1 MSPGQLIWGV
11 GRDSQ
16 WWICQADRWREK
28 GSNLPLEKSQ
38 IPVTVVSCYMETHF
52 WAGHQERK
60 TADVSAAVQVLHAA
74 GLSCVLSWE
83 SPEAQGH
90 AQPFT
95 CSSSLVKCLS
105 VGNKTLPSVHLRTH
119 LPLFHMASLCLTIA
133 LGAHEA
139 ADTTEMTSV
148 AVPLT
153 RHSWPATKP
162 CFIPPGSL
170 AVLFLSL
177 QTLLAPSARSR
188 DFANSSCKVSGDRAP
203 LCCFSRLLVL
213 SHSLKLSQNCSD
225 FSLTSRNWSSGALTL
240 RLVQPRPGDYFGM
253 SAFPAHAGWKPHLS
267 NTS

>member
-1 MSPGQLIWGV
+1 M
-11 GRDSQ
+11 
-16 WWICQADRWREK
+16 
-28 GSNLPLEKSQ
+28 
-38 IPVTVVSCYMETHF
+38 
-52 WAGHQERK
+52 ERK
-60 TADVSAAVQVLHAA
+60 GLKPPTGEVTDTRHSCKLLHGNTFLSRTPREEDCRRFSCCSSA
-74 GLSCVLSWE
+74 SCCRVEFRAFLRV

-95 CSSSLVKCLS
+95 GSSSLVKCLS
-105 VGNKTLPSVHLRTH
+105 VGNKTLPFVHLRTH
-119 LPLFHMASLCLTIA
+119 LPLFHMASLYLTIA

-139 ADTTEMTSV
+139 ADTIEMTSV
-148 AVPLT
+148 AVPLA

-162 CFIPPGSL
+162 CFILAGSL

-213 SHSLKLSQNCSD
+213 SRSLKLSQNCSD

-253 SAFPAHAGWKPHLS
+253 SAFPAHTG
-267 NTS
+267 

>member
-1 MSPGQLIWGV
+1 MTLLCGCLFSFYSCHEPRPAYLGSGW
-11 GRDSQ
+11 DSE

-52 WAGHQERK
+52 WAGHREEDCRRFSCCS
-60 TADVSAAVQVLHAA
+60 SA
-74 GLSCVLSWE
+74 SCCRVEFRAFLRV

-95 CSSSLVKCLS
+95 RSSSLVKCLS
-105 VGNKTLPSVHLRTH
+105 VGNKTLPFVHLRTH

-148 AVPLT
+148 AVPLA
-153 RHSWPATKP
+153 RHCWPATKP
-162 CFIPPGSL
+162 CFIPAGSL
-170 AVLFLSL
+170 AVLFFSL

-188 DFANSSCKVSGDRAP
+188 DFTNSSC
-203 LCCFSRLLVL
+203 
-213 SHSLKLSQNCSD
+213 
-225 FSLTSRNWSSGALTL
+225 
-240 RLVQPRPGDYFGM
+240 
-253 SAFPAHAGWKPHLS
+253 
-267 NTS
+267 